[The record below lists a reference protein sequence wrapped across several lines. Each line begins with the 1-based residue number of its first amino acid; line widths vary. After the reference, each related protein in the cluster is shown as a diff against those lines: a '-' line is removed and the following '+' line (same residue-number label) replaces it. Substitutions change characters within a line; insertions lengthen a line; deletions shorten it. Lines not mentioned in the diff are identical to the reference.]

1 MNRLGIPDRLGI
13 SRELP
18 EEVRNE
24 IAMAMAEKIF
34 KKLPPDVKEENNL
47 LQRLENELT
56 PFVLDQIVTA
66 YEIYQQQQKDAQNQ
80 KELLETQRK
89 EAREKERD
97 EQKKAIIGK
106 NAYFDFNFDEVVKET
121 FKNLSGKDDLRDI
134 TEEFEEFDLMIFLNT
149 LYYKVKLEDEHYREV
164 SNESHIP
171 TLQELAEKEIRRPIN
186 DTYFKDEETKRTLN
200 DSLSSINR
208 PKYSIEDIIIRYKEI
223 TIKHIIKTLTE
234 IRKTKK
240 DRMYGV
246 RYELVPSIIYFER
259 NEGKFQLIAQ
269 LKEPQETINKH
280 NPYFKTVVCE
290 NIENGNFVE
299 NRMLINI
306 QRFAQDV
313 YEAIHYED
321 FVGGKR
327 KSKNNRKSLKK
338 RNTKKRNKKNR
349 NTKKRK

>member
-1 MNRLGIPDRLGI
+1 MNRLRIPDRLGI

-34 KKLPPDVKEENNL
+34 KTLPPDVKRGL
-47 LQRLENELT
+47 PLRLENELT
-56 PFVLDQIVTA
+56 PEDLDHVDQVGRIVTA
-66 YEIYQQQQKDAQNQ
+66 YEIYQQQQNQ

-89 EAREKERD
+89 EEREKERD

-121 FKNLSGKDDLRDI
+121 FKHISGKDDLSVIDK
-134 TEEFEEFDLMIFLNT
+134 EFDLDLMIFLNT

-171 TLQELAEKEIRRPIN
+171 TLQELAEKEIRLPRN
-186 DTYFKDEETKRTLN
+186 DSSFKDEETKRTLN

-223 TIKHIIKTLTE
+223 TIKHIIKILTE

-240 DRMYGV
+240 GRMYGV
-246 RYELVPSIIYFER
+246 RYKLLPSIIYFER
-259 NEGKFQLIAQ
+259 NEGKLQLIAE
-269 LKEPQETINKH
+269 LKEPQETINEV
-280 NPYFKTVVCE
+280 NPNFKTVVCK

>member
-1 MNRLGIPDRLGI
+1 MNRLGI
-13 SRELP
+13 SEELP

-24 IAMAMAEKIF
+24 IAMAMAEKFF
-34 KKLPPDVKEENNL
+34 KTLPYHVKQENNL
-47 LQRLENELT
+47 PLRLENELT
-56 PFVLDQIVTA
+56 PFVVDQIVTA
-66 YEIYQQQQKDAQNQ
+66 YENYQQQQKDTQNQ

-89 EAREKERD
+89 EALEKERD
-97 EQKKAIIGK
+97 EQKQAIIGK
-106 NAYFDFNFDEVVKET
+106 NAYFDFNFDEVVKKT
-121 FKNLSGKDDLRDI
+121 FKHLSGKDDLRDI
-134 TEEFEEFDLMIFLNT
+134 TEEFDLMFFLNT
-149 LYYKVKLEDEHYREV
+149 LYDKVKLEDEHYKEV
-164 SNESHIP
+164 SNESYIP

-186 DTYFKDEETKRTLN
+186 DTYFKDEETKRIPN

-208 PKYSIEDIIIRYKEI
+208 PKYSIEDIIIRNQEI
-223 TIKHIIKTLTE
+223 TIEKIMEILTK
-234 IRKTKK
+234 IRKTRKG
-240 DRMYGV
+240 RNIWRIY
-246 RYELVPSIIYFER
+246 RYELLHSIIYFER

-338 RNTKKRNKKNR
+338 RNTKKRNKKKQKHKKEKIILLE
-349 NTKKRK
+349 NT